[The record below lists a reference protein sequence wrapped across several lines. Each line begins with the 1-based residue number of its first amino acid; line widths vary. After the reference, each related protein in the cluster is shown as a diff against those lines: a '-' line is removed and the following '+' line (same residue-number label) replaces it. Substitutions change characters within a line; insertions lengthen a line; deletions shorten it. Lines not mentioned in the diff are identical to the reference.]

1 MSQSDNLNDFRNYL
15 SFVEARR
22 RRWRIFLSA
31 TEFIVVVLLTAA
43 VVSFPAYVLRTKYF
57 LNPSGLAK
65 ATAPATP
72 PDAYDS
78 AQSTTSGD
86 AKAPQKSEVADAI
99 SIAKIGLSAPITW
112 NVAGEQTKLALQN
125 GAIHLAG
132 SALPGTPGNTFITGH
147 SSDYWWTP
155 GGYKSIF
162 ALLDK
167 IEANDEIS
175 ISYRGNTFNY
185 RVYGIE
191 VVPRD
196 DIKRFMT
203 ANKPET
209 LTLMTCWPVG
219 TNWKRLMVQAERID

>member
-1 MSQSDNLNDFRNYL
+1 MQSDNLNDFRNYL

-22 RRWRIFLSA
+22 RRWRFIVGA
-31 TEFIVVVLLTAA
+31 CEFIVVVALTSL

-57 LNPSGLAK
+57 INPSKLVRVPV
-65 ATAPATP
+65 TSS
-72 PDAYDS
+72 S
-78 AQSTTSGD
+78 ASDLVQSTTLD
-86 AKAPQKSEVADAI
+86 TAKPSQKSEVADAI

-112 NVAGEQTKLALQN
+112 NVTGEQTKLALQN

-132 SALPGTPGNTFITGH
+132 SAMPGTPGNTFITGH

-167 IEANDEIS
+167 VEVNDEIS
-175 ISYRGNTFNY
+175 ISYMDNTFNY
-185 RVYGIE
+185 RVNVKE

-196 DIKRFMT
+196 DINRFIT
-203 ANKPET
+203 ASKPET

-219 TNWKRLMVQAERID
+219 TNWKRLMVQAERIN